1 MDRHGALGS
10 GPQNFTNTVLLY
22 TQKGLVRKHA
32 AVCKTPHYLSGARMW
47 NLKIIDTNK
56 SLYIALADA
65 LERDIRAGVLQPGDR
80 LPSHRDLAKSVGVT
94 VTTVTRA
101 YAEAEKRNLITAMVG
116 MGTFVAADA
125 GVAASLVDTS
135 AQSVK
140 AVNMGL
146 VHPLHGSEQYLEEV
160 VQRVL
165 ARGGL
170 HRFVPYAFPQGHH
183 AHRETG
189 ARWVGR
195 FGVNATAESVVV
207 TAGTQHALHCIFS
220 TLFEPGDRVAVE
232 KYTYPGVKSAARANC
247 IRLEAVEMDTQ
258 GMLPESL
265 DALCQ
270 RQNIKGLY
278 TAGLVQ
284 NPTNSSMGPQRRQAL
299 GEVIQRHGLLLLEDG
314 VDAFLAEGD
323 SRTLS
328 ALLPEQSIF
337 ICGMA
342 QAFYTGLRI
351 AFVVAPRAMC
361 VSIAQGVVDSIW
373 MTPPLCAEIIC
384 ETINSGIA
392 DKIITQKK
400 DELDKRMSLF
410 KQRLRG
416 YSFVLEQRSMHV
428 WLELP
433 HGWTSTAFEQAAQRV
448 GLQVYSSEKFTVGH
462 MPPPNCVRLAIS
474 SPQTM
479 QTFRQGLDLLVRVL
493 EGGCTT

>member
-1 MDRHGALGS
+1 
-10 GPQNFTNTVLLY
+10 
-22 TQKGLVRKHA
+22 
-32 AVCKTPHYLSGARMW
+32 MW

-65 LERDIRAGVLQPGDR
+65 LERDIRTGVLQPGDR
-80 LPSHRDLAKSVGVT
+80 LPSHRELARSVGVT

-101 YAEAEKRNLITAMVG
+101 YAEAERRNLITAMVG

-146 VHPLHGSEQYLEEV
+146 VHPLHGSEQYLEEI

-165 ARGGL
+165 ARGDM

-183 AHRETG
+183 AHRDTG

-195 FGVNATAESVVV
+195 FGVRASAETVVI

-220 TLFEPGDRVAVE
+220 TLFEHGDRVAVE
-232 KYTYPGVKSAARANC
+232 KYTYPGVKSAARANG
-247 IRLEAVEMDTQ
+247 IRLEAVEMDAQ

-284 NPTNSSMGPQRRQAL
+284 NPTNSCMGPQRRLAL
-299 GEVIQRHGLLLLEDG
+299 AEVIRRHGLLLLEDG

-328 ALLPEQSIF
+328 ALLSEQSIF

-351 AFVVAPRAMC
+351 AFVVAPLAMC
-361 VSIAQGVVDSIW
+361 ASIAQGVVDSIW

-400 DELDKRMSLF
+400 AELDKRMALF
-410 KQRLRG
+410 KKRLHG
-416 YSFVLEQRSMHV
+416 YSFVLDQRSMHV

-433 HGWTSTAFEQAAQRV
+433 QGWTSTAFEQAAQRV

-479 QTFRQGLDLLVRVL
+479 QTFIQGLDLLVGVL
-493 EGGCTT
+493 EGGCET

>member
-1 MDRHGALGS
+1 M
-10 GPQNFTNTVLLY
+10 
-22 TQKGLVRKHA
+22 RKHA
-32 AVCKTPHYLSGARMW
+32 AVCKTPHSPAGARVW

-101 YAEAEKRNLITAMVG
+101 YAEAERRNLITAMVG

-125 GVAASLVDTS
+125 GVAASLVDTT

-165 ARGGL
+165 ARGDL
-170 HRFVPYAFPQGHH
+170 HRFVPYAFPQGHQ

-189 ARWVGR
+189 ARWVAR
-195 FGVNATAESVVV
+195 FGVNASAETVVV
-207 TAGTQHALHCIFS
+207 TSGTQHALHCIFS
-220 TLFEPGDRVAVE
+220 TLFEHGDRVAVE
-232 KYTYPGVKSAARANC
+232 KYTYPGVKSAARANG
-247 IRLEAVEMDTQ
+247 IRLEAVEMDAQ

-270 RQNIKGLY
+270 RQSIKGLY

-284 NPTNSSMGPQRRQAL
+284 NPTNSSMGPQRRLAL
-299 GEVIQRHGLLLLEDG
+299 GEVIRRHGLLLLEDG
-314 VDAFLAEGD
+314 VDAFLTEGD

-351 AFVVAPRAMC
+351 AFVVAPLAMC
-361 VSIAQGVVDSIW
+361 ARIAQGVVDSIW

-392 DKIITQKK
+392 DKMIIQKK
-400 DELDKRMSLF
+400 ADLDKRMALF
-410 KQRLRG
+410 KQRLHG
-416 YSFVLEQRSMHV
+416 YSFVLDQRSMHV

-433 HGWTSTAFEQAAQRV
+433 QGWASLAFEQAAQRV

-474 SPQTM
+474 SPHTM
-479 QTFRQGLDLLVRVL
+479 QTFRQGLDLLVGVL
-493 EGGCTT
+493 ENAN

>member
-1 MDRHGALGS
+1 M
-10 GPQNFTNTVLLY
+10 
-22 TQKGLVRKHA
+22 
-32 AVCKTPHYLSGARMW
+32 
-47 NLKIIDTNK
+47 DTNK

-80 LPSHRDLAKSVGVT
+80 LPSHRELAKSVGVT

-135 AQSVK
+135 VQSTK

-146 VHPLHGSEQYLEEV
+146 VHPLHGSEQYLEQV
-160 VQRVL
+160 VQQVL
-165 ARGGL
+165 ARGNL
-170 HRFVPYAFPQGHH
+170 HRFVPYAFAQGH
-183 AHRETG
+183 AEHRATG

-195 FGVNATAESVVV
+195 FGVRASAETVVV

-220 TLFEPGDRVAVE
+220 TLFEHGDRVAVE
-232 KYTYPGVKSAARANC
+232 KYTYPGVKSAARANG
-247 IRLEAVEMDTQ
+247 IRLEAVEMDAQ

-270 RQNIKGLY
+270 RQSIKGLY

-284 NPTNSSMGPQRRQAL
+284 NPTNCSMGPQRRLAL
-299 GEVIQRHGLLLLEDG
+299 SKVIRRHGLLLLEDG
-314 VDAFLAEGD
+314 VDAFLTEGSD
-323 SRTLS
+323 RTLT
-328 ALLPEQSIF
+328 ALLPAQSIF

-351 AFVVAPRAMC
+351 AFVVAPQAMC
-361 VSIAQGVVDSIW
+361 ASIAQGVVDSIW

-392 DKIITQKK
+392 EKIIARKK
-400 DELDKRMSLF
+400 KELDRRMALFRKRLH
-410 KQRLRG
+410 G
-416 YSFVLEQRSMHV
+416 YSFELEQRSMHV
-428 WLELP
+428 WLGLP
-433 HGWTSTAFEQAAQRV
+433 DAWTSTAFEQAAQRA

-474 SPQTM
+474 SPHTLQEFTN
-479 QTFRQGLDLLVRVL
+479 GLDLLVKVL
-493 EGGCTT
+493 NDSPDYQGDAPVCAR

>member
-1 MDRHGALGS
+1 
-10 GPQNFTNTVLLY
+10 
-22 TQKGLVRKHA
+22 
-32 AVCKTPHYLSGARMW
+32 MW

-65 LERDIRAGVLQPGDR
+65 LERDIRTGVLQPGDR
-80 LPSHRDLAKSVGVT
+80 LPSHRELARSVGVT

-101 YAEAEKRNLITAMVG
+101 YAEAERRNLITAMVG

-146 VHPLHGSEQYLEEV
+146 VHPLHGSEQYLEEI
-160 VQRVL
+160 VQQVL
-165 ARGGL
+165 ARGDM

-183 AHRETG
+183 AHRDTG

-195 FGVNATAESVVV
+195 FGVRASAETVVI

-220 TLFEPGDRVAVE
+220 TLFEHGDRVAVE
-232 KYTYPGVKSAARANC
+232 KYTYPGVKSAARANG
-247 IRLEAVEMDTQ
+247 IRLEAVEMDAQ

-284 NPTNSSMGPQRRQAL
+284 NPTNSCMGPQRRLAL
-299 GEVIQRHGLLLLEDG
+299 AEVIRRHGLLLLEDG

-328 ALLPEQSIF
+328 ALLSEQSIF

-351 AFVVAPRAMC
+351 AFVVAPLAMC
-361 VSIAQGVVDSIW
+361 ASIAQGVVDSIW

-400 DELDKRMSLF
+400 AELDKRMALF
-410 KQRLRG
+410 KKRLHG
-416 YSFVLEQRSMHV
+416 YSFVLDQRSMHV

-433 HGWTSTAFEQAAQRV
+433 QGWTSTAFEQAAQRV

-474 SPQTM
+474 SPHTM
-479 QTFRQGLDLLVRVL
+479 QIFRQGLDLLVGVL
-493 EGGCTT
+493 EGGCET